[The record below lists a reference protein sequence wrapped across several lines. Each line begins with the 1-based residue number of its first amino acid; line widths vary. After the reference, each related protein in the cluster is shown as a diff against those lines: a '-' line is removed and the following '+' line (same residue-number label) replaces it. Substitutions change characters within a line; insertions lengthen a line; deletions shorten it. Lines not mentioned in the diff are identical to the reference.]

1 MKFQCHLMCIDDN
14 NIYEN
19 GKYCRP
25 QYDNAALQKW
35 YFKKMASDS
44 YKMYSNECNK
54 NII

>member
-25 QYDNAALQKW
+25 QYDNAALQTW
-35 YFKKMASDS
+35 YFKKTDQWFIQNVQQWM
-44 YKMYSNECNK
+44 
-54 NII
+54 

>member
-1 MKFQCHLMCIDDN
+1 MKFQCHLMCIDEN

-35 YFKKMASDS
+35 YFKKNWPVIHTKCTAMNVI
-44 YKMYSNECNK
+44 K
-54 NII
+54 I